1 MNNSG
6 SEYEK
11 RAKEYQKQGE
21 EQASRLNRISN
32 FRLLTALIGFGG
44 FLYLYFHKQE
54 TAGIAV
60 FLSALLLF
68 LYLVVRHNRLKR
80 EKDRIDILR
89 KINED
94 SLKRLNGE
102 WRTLED
108 TGKEYQDPE
117 HDFSEDLDVFGRN
130 SLFQWMNTAKT
141 FAGRNAL
148 KKLLTDPPK
157 KPEEIRE
164 RQAVAKEL
172 AGLLDWRQQLQAE
185 ALLSADKFQD
195 PRPFYEWVRQRSPQ
209 YHRPAVRWLVQSLP
223 PVLILL
229 FTAAFVFPAFPF
241 FIPYLFLLLQM
252 GLTAYHYTE
261 RKQILDVVAPFLGN
275 IKTERAMLEKIEDQE
290 FHSAYLKKL
299 QQGLRNE
306 QGETACRQ
314 IKGLER
320 IMDRTAVRHSQLY
333 WLINIL
339 FLWDYQSMVVLEKW
353 KEQSGDR
360 IRDWIEALGEMEA
373 LCSLAVL
380 YYDHPDW
387 AVPKIYGDDRSLLF
401 AAEAGHPL
409 LPEDR
414 VCNDIDR
421 MKSGQVFLITGSNMS
436 GKSTLLRTVGINLV
450 LAYAGAPVCAKE
462 FHCTVFDLYT
472 SMRVRDDLE
481 GRISSFYAELLR
493 IKRMIEAAKRGEPVF
508 FLLDEIFKGT
518 NSRDR
523 HTGARIL
530 IKLLSSEGAVGFVST
545 HDVELGDLEKEDSR
559 IRNYHFREY
568 YREGK
573 LFFDYKLRK
582 GVSNT
587 RNAVY
592 LMKMAGMDIPEAEMN
607 ALSAGPSDTRE

>member
-1 MNNSG
+1 MNNPG

-11 RAKEYQKQGE
+11 RTKEYQKQGE
-21 EQASRLNRISN
+21 DQTSRLNRISN

-44 FLYLYFHKQE
+44 SLYLYFRKE
-54 TAGIAV
+54 EALGIAV
-60 FLSALLLF
+60 FLPAMLLF
-68 LYLVVRHNRLKR
+68 LYLVVRHNRLKH
-80 EKDRIDILR
+80 EQERIDVLR
-89 KINED
+89 KINGD
-94 SLKRLNGE
+94 SLKRLNGA
-102 WRTLED
+102 WRTFED
-108 TGKEYQDPE
+108 IGEDYRDPE

-164 RQAVAKEL
+164 RQTVAKEL

-185 ALLSADKFQD
+185 ALLSADKLQN
-195 PRPFYEWVRQRSPQ
+195 PQPFYQWVQQRNPQ
-209 YHRPAVRWLVQSLP
+209 YHRRVVRWLIQGLP
-223 PVLILL
+223 LLLILF

-241 FIPYLFLLLQM
+241 FIPYLVLLLQM
-252 GLTAYHYTE
+252 GLTAYHYSE
-261 RKQILDVVAPFLGN
+261 RRQILDVVAPFLGN
-275 IKTERAMLEKIEDQE
+275 IKMDRAMLGKIEDQE
-290 FHSAYLKKL
+290 FHSAYLIKL
-299 QQGLRNE
+299 QQRLRNE

-314 IKGLER
+314 IRRLER
-320 IMDRTAVRHSQLY
+320 IMDRTAVRYSQLY

-339 FLWDYQSMVVLEKW
+339 FLWDYQCMLVLEKW

-387 AVPKIYGDDRSLLF
+387 AVPRIYGDGRSLLF

-414 VCNDIDR
+414 VYNDIDR

-462 FHCTVFDLYT
+462 FHCTVFNLYT

-573 LFFDYKLRK
+573 LLFDYKLRK